1 MEDDQEL
8 GLVERDLLFEGI
20 NSEEMSAE
28 GSGAGGSGVGACP
41 SSGVARPEGGLLLL
55 REEDEDCAE

>member
-8 GLVERDLLFEGI
+8 GLVERDLLFECI
-20 NSEEMSAE
+20 ISAEMSAE
-28 GSGAGGSGVGACP
+28 ACGAGVGGVGACP